1 MVGESITVKYGQI
14 EAIRNVVSKL
24 FQQSLPVDVQ
34 YWLRRN
40 VVSISQATKPYEEE
54 RIALIMEIGV
64 KDQDSDSYLVD
75 PENEQIKEFMNK
87 EVQVMIN
94 KIDVS
99 KMTKAN
105 LTQAEFN
112 VISFLLDE
120 EKLVKVAT
128 TLIQ

>member
-1 MVGESITVKYGQI
+1 MVGELITIKYGQI

>member
-1 MVGESITVKYGQI
+1 MVGELITIKYGQI

-75 PENEQIKEFMNK
+75 PENEQIKEFF
-87 EVQVMIN
+87 
-94 KIDVS
+94 S
-99 KMTKAN
+99 YR
-105 LTQAEFN
+105 
-112 VISFLLDE
+112 
-120 EKLVKVAT
+120 
-128 TLIQ
+128 